1 MITAVPPFFV
11 KKKSYN
17 HGRRKENRAA
27 YSGLAGD
34 A

>member
-11 KKKSYN
+11 KKSYN

-27 YSGLAGD
+27 YGGLAGD